1 MTREA
6 SERPA
11 GATRWHTTLGGV
23 ALAALASGWA
33 VVGGSDGLAAQQ
45 VGAAPGVEYRIEAR
59 LDEAAQQLEG
69 RARVR
74 YRNNSTDTIP
84 DFFFHLYLNAFR
96 PNSLWAQT
104 DLANGITTF
113 QDLGPDEHGFE
124 RVHSIEVGGA
134 PVRLRYP
141 FAPDSTIVGF
151 DLPRPLTPGASVEI
165 EVRWDAR
172 PSSVPRRQGRQGRQ
186 WDFAQ
191 WYPRVVVYDDEGWR
205 PHPLYRAGEFYGEFA
220 TYDVTV
226 DVADDQ
232 VIGATGVPVEGDPGW
247 ERAAALGTGPI
258 SYDREW
264 YGSLEGPPCVE
275 RGGERVCGVYPA
287 RRLGQAELLGLLA
300 AGEAPAG
307 RRRVRWHAEDVHHFA
322 WSASPDYIY
331 EQGRWDDVTIHVLYR
346 PGDERTWGEG
356 VAVRRTAAALEWLDE
371 IFGDYPYPQVTNL
384 HRIEGGGTEFPMLIM
399 DGSASQGL
407 ILHEVG
413 HIYAHGILANNEWY
427 EGWLDE
433 GLSSFQTAWFNEDRG
448 LSADPFAGSIG
459 AVIARDLDGTS
470 EPVVLEAEKYSEF
483 GRYNHAIYTKG
494 SVIFW
499 MLRELAGEADFRRIL
514 RTYYERHRFEHV
526 DSDDFKAVAE
536 EVLGRDLDAFFA
548 GWLFT
553 TGRVDYGIEDVT
565 VTRTGSGY
573 RTDLSVVREGDL
585 RMDVPVQVRGAAGET
600 GTITASG
607 GGVRERVSVTTAFEP
622 QSVVLD
628 PQGRTLDWN
637 PANDGWS
644 RGWFSSPTREVTLD
658 RAPLAALP
666 RCFDTV
672 PLKVLPLAWGNSVGG
687 ATAGVRLRQSV
698 AGVRSTEFTLGLP
711 ALPFGRSDE
720 WNEADDAPTDVG
732 SVHVRHERRGLG
744 ADAGTRLLAEG
755 LFGEGRML
763 ARLERSVT
771 AALGG
776 GTSTWAASGT
786 LAGVRAPEY
795 AALSEWTAQTTV
807 GAEVGGRWA
816 FRAPGTGSGS
826 SGVRLGVGSGF
837 DTRDRQWLR
846 LFAGAD
852 LRRDLAGGWQIEVDA
867 FAGGVAGRDGRAD
880 DTAFGN
886 GNAAPAE
893 RRFSLSSA
901 DPWAELTNPLVRS
914 RGSLLDGEGWVSGGG
929 TLRGVDPRLTFP
941 WVATASVTGRS
952 PARTVQ
958 GWTLRGLATI
968 GLGAAGAPADGARGL
983 THGDLIWSFGPGL
996 EVSQP
1001 GAPLSIRLDL
1011 PIFVSRPEA
1020 AASLRDDT
1028 AGLRV
1033 QVGFVRR

>member
-1 MTREA
+1 VVA
-6 SERPA
+6 SQVGPI
-11 GATRWHTTLGGV
+11 GPV
-23 ALAALASGWA
+23 AA
-33 VVGGSDGLAAQQ
+33 AAQQ

-59 LDEAAQQLEG
+59 LDEEAQQLEG

-74 YRNNSTDTIP
+74 YRNNSADTIP
-84 DFFFHLYLNAFR
+84 DFYFHLYLNAFR

-113 QDLGPDEHGFE
+113 QELGPDEHGYE
-124 RVHSIEVGGA
+124 RVHSIEIGGA

-226 DVADDQ
+226 DVAEDQ

-247 ERAAALGTGPI
+247 SGAAALGTGPI

-275 RGGERVCGVYPA
+275 RGGERICGVFPA
-287 RRLGQAELLGLLA
+287 RRLGSEERLGLLA
-300 AGEAPAG
+300 AEEAPAG

-322 WSASPDYIY
+322 WSTSPDYIY

-448 LSADPFAGSIG
+448 LSADPFAGSIA
-459 AVIARDLDGTS
+459 AVIARDVDGTS

-499 MLRELAGEADFRRIL
+499 MLREMAGEAAFREIL

-553 TGRVDYGIEDVT
+553 TGLVDYGIDEVS
-565 VTRTGSGY
+565 VSRSGSGY
-573 RTDLSVVREGDL
+573 RTDLTVVRHGDL
-585 RMDVPVQVRGAAGET
+585 RMEVPVQVRGAAGET
-600 GTITASG
+600 GTVTASG
-607 GGVRERVSVTTAFEP
+607 GGMRERVSVQTPFAP
-622 QSVVLD
+622 QAVVLD

-644 RGWFSSPTREVTLD
+644 RGWFSSPTREAALD
-658 RAPLAALP
+658 RAPLSALP
-666 RCFDTV
+666 RRFDTV
-672 PLKVLPLAWGNSVGG
+672 PLRVLPLAWGNSIGG

-698 AGVRSTEFTLGLP
+698 AGVRSTQLTLGLP
-711 ALPFGRSDE
+711 GLPVGRAEELSE
-720 WNEADDAPTDVG
+720 RDDAPTDLG
-732 SVHVRHERRGLG
+732 SVYVRHERRGLG
-744 ADAGTRLLAEG
+744 RDAGTRFVAEG
-755 LFGEGRML
+755 FAGEGRLL
-763 ARLERSVT
+763 ARVEKSFASEFGAGT
-771 AALGG
+771 ATWALGG
-776 GTSTWAASGT
+776 TI
-786 LAGVRAPEY
+786 AGVRDADY
-795 AALSEWTAQTTV
+795 VFGTEWTGENAI
-807 GAEVGGRWA
+807 GAEVGGSWA
-816 FRAPGTGSGS
+816 MRSGSGT
-826 SGVRLGVGSGF
+826 SGVRLGLGGGIH
-837 DTRDRQWLR
+837 TLDRQWVR
-846 LFAGAD
+846 LFAGGD
-852 LRRDLAGGWQIEVDA
+852 LRRSLAGGWQVEVEG
-867 FAGGVAGRDGRAD
+867 FVGGVAGRDGRGEN
-880 DTAFGN
+880 TTFGN

-893 RRFSLSSA
+893 RRFSLSSG
-901 DPWAELTNPLVRS
+901 DPWAELTNPLLRS
-914 RGSLLDGEGWVSGGG
+914 QGSLLDGEGWVSGGG

-952 PARTVQ
+952 PASTLR
-958 GWTLRGLATI
+958 GWTLRGLATF
-968 GLGAAGAPADGARGL
+968 GLGAAGAPSDGALRGL
-983 THGDLIWSFGPGL
+983 GHGDVMWSFGPGL
-996 EVSQP
+996 ELSQP
-1001 GAPLSIRLDL
+1001 GAPLSIRVDL
-1011 PIFVSRPEA
+1011 PLLVSRPEA
-1020 AASLRDDT
+1020 AASQREET
-1028 AGLRV
+1028 TGLRV